1 MALKRASKGP
11 TVVLVGRPN
20 VGKSTLFNRITNS
33 RRSIVTAIPG
43 TTRDVIAQPAE
54 WQGVIFTLVDTGGMF
69 GASADPLH
77 ELVILAGRRAVE
89 TADIIVFVVD
99 GREGLVPGD
108 QEIAARLRSAAV
120 PVLMA
125 VNKTDDKRARGRA
138 VEFYQ
143 LGFEPVVEMAAEH
156 GEGVGDLLDEI
167 IQRLPARR
175 DAPEEPDETAV
186 AIVGR
191 PNVGKSSLLNRL
203 LHEERSIVSETPGT
217 TRDTVDA
224 VLKWRH
230 RTFRIVDTAGIRR
243 KGRVASSGQ
252 LESLSVILA
261 RRAIEKADV
270 AVLLVDSVEG
280 ATDQDAT
287 IAGEAE
293 KAGCGIIIAANKWDL
308 MKGRGTNFSKEFDD
322 KLRQQM
328 KFLEYAPILHISA
341 HDRRADAESAR
352 DDRPGRGGADPAH
365 SDGGVEPVHSDR
377 DRRAP
382 AGKPG
387 PQAGADHVCDAE
399 GRGAADVRALHQ
411 RRNRIPFL
419 VRAVSGQSAAG
430 NVRVHRDADPAAR
443 AAEAEV
449 SLVSLT
455 SRRVAPCRPRAG
467 HNRAVDAGA
476 DAELGAEGAVEV
488 RDVAEA
494 AVVGHVEYGRRLRHQ
509 ACRRFTQ
516 TRAQHVLVRRHT
528 GHALE
533 RPEEVIRAQAGLTGQ
548 ARQRE
553 LDIGTAFDHPHD
565 LCHAG
570 QGVHGCVRRAGA
582 GISGGL

>member
-1 MALKRASKGP
+1 MVLKRASKGP

-77 ELVILAGRRAVE
+77 ELVILAGRRALE
-89 TADIIVFVVD
+89 TADVIVFVVD
-99 GREGLVPGD
+99 GREGLVSGD
-108 QEIAARLRSAAV
+108 EEIAARLRSAAV

-175 DAPEEPDETAV
+175 DAPEEPEETAV

-230 RTFRIVDTAGIRR
+230 RRFRIVDTAGIRR

-261 RRAIEKADV
+261 RRAIAKADV
-270 AVLLVDSVEG
+270 VVLLVDSVEG

-308 MKGRGTNFSKEFDD
+308 MKGRGTNFSKTFDD
-322 KLRQQM
+322 KLGQQM

-341 HDRRADAESAR
+341 LTGE
-352 DDRPGRGGADPAH
+352 
-365 SDGGVEPVHSDR
+365 
-377 DRRAP
+377 RAP
-382 AGKPG
+382 KVLETID
-387 PQAGADHVCDAE
+387 Q
-399 GRGAADVRALHQ
+399 
-411 RRNRIPFL
+411 
-419 VRAVSGQSAAG
+419 
-430 NVRVHRDADPAAR
+430 
-443 AAEAEV
+443 
-449 SLVSLT
+449 
-455 SRRVAPCRPRAG
+455 
-467 HNRAVDAGA
+467 
-476 DAELGAEGAVEV
+476 
-488 RDVAEA
+488 VAEA
-494 AVVGHVEYGRRLRHQ
+494 RLR
-509 ACRRFTQ
+509 RIPTGELNRFIQTVTAAHPPASPGRKQVRIMYATQ
-516 TRAQHVLVRRHT
+516 KGVAPPTFVLFTNVATSFHFSYERFLVNQLRESFGFIGTPIRLHVRR
-528 GHALE
+528 
-533 RPEEVIRAQAGLTGQ
+533 
-548 ARQRE
+548 RQK
-553 LDIGTAFDHPHD
+553 
-565 LCHAG
+565 
-570 QGVHGCVRRAGA
+570 
-582 GISGGL
+582 